1 LKLAPCPVRSVA
13 AATFAFYLADP
24 ISSIHEFTPTDFDE
38 VREKMLQRAER
49 PLAHALVNKSLSPRC
64 RREAAGGNFP
74 QFLACKHCL
83 RQGGFM
89 HATIYGRGQM
99 VIPAKAR
106 KEAHIDTGDVVN
118 VLPEGDGRLVL
129 VRMERPKRKP
139 RNKVRV
145 IRRKGKHSLLSI
157 GRPISREEI
166 FKALEQFPP

>member
-1 LKLAPCPVRSVA
+1 
-13 AATFAFYLADP
+13 
-24 ISSIHEFTPTDFDE
+24 
-38 VREKMLQRAER
+38 
-49 PLAHALVNKSLSPRC
+49 
-64 RREAAGGNFP
+64 
-74 QFLACKHCL
+74 
-83 RQGGFM
+83 M

>member
-1 LKLAPCPVRSVA
+1 
-13 AATFAFYLADP
+13 
-24 ISSIHEFTPTDFDE
+24 
-38 VREKMLQRAER
+38 MRAER
-49 PLAHALVNKSLSPRC
+49 LLARARVNESLSPAVA
-64 RREAAGGNFP
+64 EKLLAENFSE
-74 QFLACKHCL
+74 FLACKHCL

-106 KEAHIDTGDVVN
+106 KEARIDSGDVVN

-139 RNKVRV
+139 RNKVRI

-157 GRPISREEI
+157 GRSISREEI